1 MTPTLVF
8 VLILGAA
15 IGLAM
20 IGLALYMIRTEKE
33 KAQKS
38 TESAKT
44 PAQADSAPAPASP
57 AAPTPTLALSEAEG
71 PPHTHA
77 KRPTSQFD
85 PPMLELARL
94 LRAPDGTLV
103 VEADG
108 KRYSHRFDIADANVG
123 RRLLGA
129 LDEFQKFL
137 RTDQPRPASPFA
149 ASAASPSLTPTPPH
163 PHTAPRPPAIQ
174 DAAQRPLIKPSMN
187 PLEQIRI
194 LREMEKQPEIKAK
207 PFLEEIDELI
217 QEKVAATPLAGRGLK
232 VAASSTGLAVF
243 WIDGHAYEGIDQ
255 LPDAAVR
262 AFVQEVIREWE
273 KR

>member
-1 MTPTLVF
+1 MNPTLVF
-8 VLILGAA
+8 ILILGSA

-33 KAQKS
+33 KAPKQ

-44 PAQADSAPAPASP
+44 PAQADSAPATLSP
-57 AAPTPTLALSEAEG
+57 APPPAPALPREASQTY
-71 PPHTHA
+71 PPL
-77 KRPTSQFD
+77 
-85 PPMLELARL
+85 LELARL

-108 KRYSHRFDIADANVG
+108 KRYSHRLDITDANVG

-129 LDEFQKFL
+129 LDEFDKFL

-149 ASAASPSLTPTPPH
+149 ASAAPTPPH
-163 PHTAPRPPAIQ
+163 PHTPPRPPAIQ
-174 DAAQRPLIKPSMN
+174 EAAQRPLVMPSMN
-187 PLEQIRI
+187 PLEQIKI
-194 LREMEKQPEIKAK
+194 LREMEKQPEIKPK

-217 QEKVAATPLAGRGLK
+217 QAKVAATPLAGRGLK
-232 VAASSTGLAVF
+232 VATSPTGLALF
-243 WIDGHAYEGIDQ
+243 WIDGNAYEGIDQ
-255 LPDAAVR
+255 LPDAAAR
-262 AFVQEVIREWE
+262 AFVQEVIKEWE

>member
-8 VLILGAA
+8 ILILGAA

-33 KAQKS
+33 KAPKE

-44 PAQADSAPAPASP
+44 PAQADSAPEPASP
-57 AAPTPTLALSEAEG
+57 AAPTPTLVLSEAEG
-71 PPHTHA
+71 PPRTQT
-77 KRPTSQFD
+77 PTSQFD

-149 ASAASPSLTPTPPH
+149 ASAATLTPLPPRSQSG
-163 PHTAPRPPAIQ
+163 PRPPAIQ
-174 DAAQRPLIKPSMN
+174 EAAQRPLIKPSMN

-194 LREMEKQPEIKAK
+194 LREMEKQPEIKPK

-217 QEKVAATPLAGRGLK
+217 QEKVAATPLTGRGLK
-232 VAASSTGLAVF
+232 VAASPTGLALF

-255 LPDAAVR
+255 LPDAAAR
-262 AFVQEVIREWE
+262 ALVQEVIKEWE